1 MASSSEQAKKKG
13 GHFTVTQ
20 EFFEEAI
27 QRYTKSKE
35 ERDGSKISRAIP
47 PKKRL
52 HDATKPLDNVERDRK
67 VLKKAFADKTASLDA
82 SSDDSGQGGPPN
94 VAKKR
99 LASRVSSRRTRERE
113 KLRLDHFRSA
123 KMKFELDNSKLKED
137 NLQLRDLIKRIKKEQ
152 GMLNLKT
159 AVVQSMLVNQ
169 SSAPQISGASPSGF
183 GSLSL
188 PGEQQTGPQQPS
200 LLLNAAGTAMAPRQP
215 ALLFN
220 AAGNTTAPQ
229 QPNLLYNVAGNTTS
243 STLAAP
249 TAMYQQQQPQ
259 QQQQQL
265 LALLQPLLGLNPGV
279 LSLLS
284 NPLLQSTSLADHT
297 NTLQRQLV
305 SLLAG
310 TQSNQATTVPVTLV
324 PAPISTTEKGGNG
337 SKKSPGG
344 WHVSAV

>member
-1 MASSSEQAKKKG
+1 MASSSEQAKKG
-13 GHFTVTQ
+13 SHFTVTQ

-27 QRYTKSKE
+27 ERYTKSKE
-35 ERDGSKISRAIP
+35 ERDGSKLSRAIP

-52 HDATKPLDNVERDRK
+52 HDAIKPLDPAERDRK
-67 VLKKAFADKTASLDA
+67 VLKKASVDKTASSDT
-82 SSDDSGQGGPPN
+82 SSDDSGQGGRPN

-137 NLQLRDLIKRIKKEQ
+137 NQQLRDLIKRIKKEQ
-152 GMLNLKT
+152 AMLNLKT

-169 SSAPQISGASPSGF
+169 SSAPTTSGASPSGF
-183 GSLSL
+183 GSSSL
-188 PGEQQTGPQQPS
+188 PGEQQSGPQQPS
-200 LLLNAAGTAMAPRQP
+200 LLLNAAGTNTAPRQP
-215 ALLFN
+215 ALLYN
-220 AAGNTTAPQ
+220 AAGNTSAPQ
-229 QPNLLYNVAGNTTS
+229 QPNLLYNAAGNITS

-249 TAMYQQQQPQ
+249 TAMYQQQP
-259 QQQQQL
+259 QQQQL

-297 NTLQRQLV
+297 NALQQQLV

-310 TQSNQATTVPVTLV
+310 TQSNQATTAPVNLV
-324 PAPISTTEKGGNG
+324 PAPTSTTEKGGNG
-337 SKKSPGG
+337 SKNSTGG